1 MVLESVSIFPHGTMI
16 LDIASA
22 TMSSQLPQHTVG
34 LHQASSSLASS
45 LFSSNTTDYIFLITP
60 HGIALKDRIGIYLN
74 SSYAGSAE
82 WNNCWSSYRVSCQN
96 DVAVSKDIFEYLQSH
111 DLPIDSIA
119 CFSQG
124 SVAPLAWAE
133 VVPLWFCGFCSSEL
147 SNNSKTKIIIFSLPT
162 IRLTDPLEFSKIAF
176 RLGELLSDYAISS
189 NHQIAIMISA
199 DLSHVHSIEGDVS
212 DLFKSPDTTLVPSPL
227 IAQLFDQTIINWAKN
242 LFQFHNLAVSEE
254 RIQEAVSMA
263 QEAKSCGIGG
273 CCIVQGIFRKI
284 STTPLMSTFKGKVE
298 YYAAPTYYG
307 MMVAGGKFQS

>member
-1 MVLESVSIFPHGTMI
+1 MLGENYYAIMLFPKLLLARKIVILGKNLFRLLNDSSSSKRYLNDRTWVLIFIINLNMVLESVSIFPHGTLI

-22 TMSSQLPQHTVG
+22 TMSSQLPQHTVE

-96 DVAVSKDIFEYLQSH
+96 DVAVSKDILEYLQSH

-189 NHQIAIMISA
+189 NHKIAIMISA
-199 DLSHVHSIEGDVS
+199 DLSHVHSIEGD
-212 DLFKSPDTTLVPSPL
+212 
-227 IAQLFDQTIINWAKN
+227 
-242 LFQFHNLAVSEE
+242 
-254 RIQEAVSMA
+254 
-263 QEAKSCGIGG
+263 
-273 CCIVQGIFRKI
+273 
-284 STTPLMSTFKGKVE
+284 
-298 YYAAPTYYG
+298 
-307 MMVAGGKFQS
+307 